1 MTGKNRSA
9 SNEGIQANV
18 VNADVLAV
26 GRGAKAV
33 KVVLSESDR
42 QDLLTAVG
50 EIRRELE
57 ALKLEKAHAE
67 EVQRHAEELEHAA
80 TKKDASP
87 AEVKSVLSGLLE
99 KLKQAGVV
107 VKEVA
112 GLVSPIQTIAGLLHL
127 TLSSLSL
134 M

>member
-1 MTGKNRSA
+1 MTRKNRSA

-18 VNADVLAV
+18 VNADALAV

-33 KVVLSESDR
+33 KVVFSESDR
-42 QDLLTAVG
+42 EDILTAVS

-57 ALKLEKAHAE
+57 ALKLGKAHSDDL
-67 EVQRHAEELEHAA
+67 QRHADELEHAA

-87 AEVKSVLSGLLE
+87 AEVKSLLSGLLE

-127 TLSSLSL
+127 TLSSFGL